1 MEVNFIGRPGNS
13 TILTNIKKRSTK
25 ADDYLD
31 LEEKRFRY
39 MGKGITK
46 LKELEDEKLGITGI
60 SGKQNGELVNF
71 KVIKEAQILNNGPPP
86 ITYTK
91 N

>member
-46 LKELEDEKLGITGI
+46 LKELED
-60 SGKQNGELVNF
+60 
-71 KVIKEAQILNNGPPP
+71 A
-86 ITYTK
+86 
-91 N
+91 